1 MDDFVIDFDPYIPTG
16 VPATPERVAEMVVTD
31 IVPPESVPQ
40 LATEQQPDAET
51 LGAVILT
58 TVGEDQYEEKK
69 AVLEDGGLEVI
80 ALEEAVTN
88 AEAVPTEL
96 V

>member
-31 IVPPESVPQ
+31 IVPPESVAQ

-88 AEAVPTEL
+88 AETVPTEL